1 MATVKET
8 LAKIESHERECN
20 IRYTAIEKR
29 LDKGDAKFDRLDTK
43 FTTMIIGVYVL
54 IIGSSFL
61 QEVIMAKAE
70 KQAPQVINFDGK
82 QYDISKMTDRVAE
95 QFNMLVRLQS
105 EWQDASFN
113 LKKVEAAQKTV
124 VTELQVFMKEDN
136 IKAVDDRIITP

>member
-1 MATVKET
+1 
-8 LAKIESHERECN
+8 
-20 IRYTAIEKR
+20 
-29 LDKGDAKFDRLDTK
+29 
-43 FTTMIIGVYVL
+43 
-54 IIGSSFL
+54 
-61 QEVIMAKAE
+61 MAKKAE
-70 KQAPQVINFDGK
+70 QQIPQVINFDGK
-82 QYDISKMTDRVAE
+82 QYEISKMTDRVAE

>member
-1 MATVKET
+1 
-8 LAKIESHERECN
+8 
-20 IRYTAIEKR
+20 
-29 LDKGDAKFDRLDTK
+29 
-43 FTTMIIGVYVL
+43 
-54 IIGSSFL
+54 
-61 QEVIMAKAE
+61 
-70 KQAPQVINFDGK
+70 
-82 QYDISKMTDRVAE
+82 MTDRVAE

>member
-1 MATVKET
+1 
-8 LAKIESHERECN
+8 
-20 IRYTAIEKR
+20 
-29 LDKGDAKFDRLDTK
+29 
-43 FTTMIIGVYVL
+43 
-54 IIGSSFL
+54 
-61 QEVIMAKAE
+61 MAKAE

-82 QYDISKMTDRVAE
+82 QYDISKMTERVAE

-124 VTELQVFMKEDN
+124 VTELQVFMKEDD

>member
-1 MATVKET
+1 
-8 LAKIESHERECN
+8 
-20 IRYTAIEKR
+20 
-29 LDKGDAKFDRLDTK
+29 
-43 FTTMIIGVYVL
+43 
-54 IIGSSFL
+54 
-61 QEVIMAKAE
+61 MAKAE
-70 KQAPQVINFDGK
+70 KQVPQVINFDGK

>member
-1 MATVKET
+1 MAK
-8 LAKIESHERECN
+8 
-20 IRYTAIEKR
+20 
-29 LDKGDAKFDRLDTK
+29 
-43 FTTMIIGVYVL
+43 
-54 IIGSSFL
+54 
-61 QEVIMAKAE
+61 KAE

-105 EWQDASFN
+105 EWKDASFN

>member
-1 MATVKET
+1 
-8 LAKIESHERECN
+8 
-20 IRYTAIEKR
+20 
-29 LDKGDAKFDRLDTK
+29 
-43 FTTMIIGVYVL
+43 
-54 IIGSSFL
+54 
-61 QEVIMAKAE
+61 MAKAE

-95 QFNMLVRLQS
+95 LFNMLDRLQS

-124 VTELQVFMKEDN
+124 VTELQVFMKEDD

>member
-1 MATVKET
+1 
-8 LAKIESHERECN
+8 
-20 IRYTAIEKR
+20 
-29 LDKGDAKFDRLDTK
+29 
-43 FTTMIIGVYVL
+43 
-54 IIGSSFL
+54 
-61 QEVIMAKAE
+61 MAKAE

-124 VTELQVFMKEDN
+124 VTELQVFMKEDD